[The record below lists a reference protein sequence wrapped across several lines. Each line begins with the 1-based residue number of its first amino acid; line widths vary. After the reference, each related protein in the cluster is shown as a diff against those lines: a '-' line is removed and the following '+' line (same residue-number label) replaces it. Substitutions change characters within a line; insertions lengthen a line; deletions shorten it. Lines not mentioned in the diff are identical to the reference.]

1 MSYMTI
7 ENIQILSGPN
17 YWSLRPCIQMRL
29 DIGQL
34 EEKPTN
40 ELDQFY
46 ERLKETLPSLYD
58 HRCSMGTPG
67 GFFERVKDG
76 TWMGHVVEHVAL
88 ELQTLAEMDTGF
100 GRTRE
105 TQTPGIYSVVFS
117 YVVAEAG
124 KRAGKLSVAFCE
136 NIIDGN
142 DPKLDE
148 IIQELKVVHG
158 STSVVHH
165 YELLIVPLEEKII
178 GTYDIPS

>member
-1 MSYMTI
+1 MSYMAI
-7 ENIQILSGPN
+7 ENIQVLSGPN

-34 EEKPTN
+34 EEKPTSK
-40 ELDQFY
+40 LDQFY

-58 HRCSMGTPG
+58 HRCSIGTPG

-105 TQTPGIYSVVFS
+105 TQTPGVYNVVFS
-117 YVVAEAG
+117 DMALTSSSSAFNTVTPPCFTISG
-124 KRAGKLSVAFCE
+124 IILFTRA
-136 NIIDGN
+136 N
-142 DPKLDE
+142 
-148 IIQELKVVHG
+148 
-158 STSVVHH
+158 
-165 YELLIVPLEEKII
+165 
-178 GTYDIPS
+178 